1 MADVADYRVI
11 RDSSVTLTTGGDID
25 KDFSFNLGTAVKHNQ
40 HVILQFFFVSGTNA
54 NNLSF
59 RFSINGTNVRTI
71 NVTGNH
77 FATVHEVARN
87 VTKNNA
93 NDLKV
98 QIVGG
103 SGTVHISDIVLWV
116 QRSV

>member
-11 RDSSVTLTTGGDID
+11 RDSAITLQTGGAID

-40 HVILQFFFVSGTNA
+40 HSVLQFFYVSASNA

-59 RFSINGTNVRTI
+59 RFSINGTTVRTI
-71 NVTGNH
+71 NVNGNH
-77 FATVHEVARN
+77 FATIHEVTNN
-87 VTKNNA
+87 VTKDHVNEL
-93 NDLKV
+93 DVK
-98 QIVGG
+98 IVGG
-103 SGTVHISDIVLWV
+103 SGRVDISDIVLWV